1 MGAEGFFASSESR
14 SEPLWRPSD
23 DRISTAVLTKYT
35 EWLQAKYDLSFGSY
49 ESLWQWSIT
58 DLEAFWQ
65 SVWDFFDVQQSH
77 AQTRVLGRRTMP
89 GAEWFPGATLN
100 YAEHL
105 LRHATTTAPAIIYES
120 ECFGAGKVS
129 WQELKQQVGAL
140 ATALRAQGIAPGDRV
155 AAYLPNI
162 PQAVVAFIAVASLG
176 ATWSICSPDMGASSV
191 GDRFRQIEPKAF
203 IAVGGYVYGGRSF
216 DRGGALAE
224 LLSTLPSVKTA
235 IWVGAKPSLE
245 PRALPSIEHFAW
257 DNLVSGTGQIEALP
271 VPFDHPLWVVYSSG
285 TTGLPKGIVHGHGGA
300 LAMGLVQ
307 ACLHWDLKPRDRYF
321 WYSSTGWI
329 MWNLQVMGLLAG
341 STICL
346 YDGAVTGAGSSPD
359 WSFLW
364 NFVDRHDITLFG
376 AGAAFHAACRKA
388 GISPR
393 KTLSLKALKS
403 IGSTGSPLPAECYQW
418 LHDEVKST
426 AWLLCTSGGTD
437 IAGAFLIGSPTL
449 PLYSG
454 EMQCRT
460 LGAAVAAYDESG
472 REVIGSVGELVCTKP
487 MPSMPVRFWNDADG
501 RRYRESYFESFKTPS
516 GDPVW
521 RHGDWLQLVSRPQAV
536 GGMIYGRSDATINRQ
551 GIRFGTSEL
560 YRAVEDHPSVL
571 DSLAIDLEYLGRP
584 SYLGLF
590 VVFRPGTNLTPEL
603 SSELSK
609 RIRSALS
616 PRHVPD
622 EVHGVPAIPY
632 TLTGKKLEVPIKKL
646 LLGQPAEQVLNRD
659 AVGNP
664 ESLEWFIRFA
674 QQRRS

>member
-1 MGAEGFFASSESR
+1 MNTEGSVATSDSK

-23 DRISTAVLTKYT
+23 ARISTAVLTKYT
-35 EWLQAKYDLSFGSY
+35 DWLRANYGLNFSSY
-49 ESLWQWSIT
+49 ESLWQWSIS

-65 SVWDFFDVQQSH
+65 SVWDFFDVQQSRVH
-77 AQTRVLGRRTMP
+77 SRVLGRKTMP

-105 LRHATTTAPAIIYES
+105 LRHASTTAPAIIYES
-120 ECFGAGKVS
+120 EGFGAGEVS

-140 ATALRAQGIAPGDRV
+140 ATALRAQGIGPGDRV

-191 GDRFRQIEPKAF
+191 GDRFRQIEPKVL
-203 IAVGGYVYGGRSF
+203 IAVGNYVYGGRSF
-216 DRGGALAE
+216 DRSVALAE
-224 LLSTLPSVKTA
+224 LLGTLPSVRTA
-235 IWVGAKPSLE
+235 IWVGGTPDLE
-245 PRALPSIEHFAW
+245 SDVFVSREHLIW
-257 DNLVSGTGQIEALP
+257 NDVVSGNGQIEAIP
-271 VPFDHPLWVVYSSG
+271 VAFDHPLWIVYSSG

-307 ACLHWDLKPRDRYF
+307 ASLHWDLKPRDRYF

-346 YDGAVTGAGSSPD
+346 YDGAVIGAGSAPD
-359 WSFLW
+359 WGFLW
-364 NFVDRHDITLFG
+364 SFVDRHEINLFG

-393 KTLSLKALKS
+393 RDLSLKALNS
-403 IGSTGSPLPAECYQW
+403 IGSTGSPLPAECYRW

-426 AWLLCTSGGTD
+426 AWVLCTSGGTD

-472 REVIGSVGELVCTKP
+472 REVIGSVGELVCTQP
-487 MPSMPVRFWNDADG
+487 MPSMPVKFWNDTDN
-501 RRYRESYFESFKTPS
+501 RRYRESYFESFRSPS

-590 VVFRPGTNLTPEL
+590 VVLRPGTDLTPEL

-616 PRHVPD
+616 PRHLPD
-622 EVHGVPAIPY
+622 EVHSVPAIPY

-646 LLGQPAEQVLNRD
+646 LLGQSATKVLNRD
-659 AVGNP
+659 AVSNP
-664 ESLEWFIRFA
+664 ESLEWFITFA
-674 QQRRS
+674 RLRQS